1 MRDLVSGAEKC
12 EMWHLEF
19 FLIFFFEI
27 FFEVLNLK
35 FWNGSFEF
43 EVWSIVFFICHV
55 TIDEYDI
62 ITFRPYIYIHTYVDI
77 CVYIYITPWSPDM
90 ADGGQYPPRGEPLAK
105 FFKNSLL
112 LHSLSNGHGPRP
124 PNPVVFLKMT
134 PKFWGKFRKW
144 DLDFFWSFFFEFF
157 FFWDFEFDVLNLKF
171 LLILKFWIW
180 PQQGAGAIP

>member
-1 MRDLVSGAEKC
+1 MRDLVSGDEKF

-19 FLIFFFEI
+19 FWSFFFEM

-35 FWNGSFEF
+35 FWNWSFEF
-43 EVWSIVFFICHV
+43 EVWSIVFFVCHV

-62 ITFRPYIYIHTYVDI
+62 ITLYKIYIHIKV
-77 CVYIYITPWSPDM
+77 CIYIKPWSMGPC
-90 ADGGQYPPRGEPLAK
+90 GGSIPQGEPLAK

-144 DLDFFWSFFFEFF
+144 DLEFFWIFFFESFFFGG
-157 FFWDFEFDVLNLKF
+157 FEFDVLNLKF

>member
-1 MRDLVSGAEKC
+1 MRLR
-12 EMWHLEF
+12 L
-19 FLIFFFEI
+19 

-35 FWNGSFEF
+35 FEVWYSSFVMWLSIGMTSSPLLFSFEYF
-43 EVWSIVFFICHV
+43 SGRKGLRCEFGLRTLMGAVS
-55 TIDEYDI
+55 
-62 ITFRPYIYIHTYVDI
+62 
-77 CVYIYITPWSPDM
+77 
-90 ADGGQYPPRGEPLAK
+90 PRGETLAK
-105 FFKNSLL
+105 FFKNSLFF
-112 LHSLSNGHGPRP
+112 HCASNGHGPRP

-180 PQQGAGAIP
+180 PQHGAGAIP

>member
-1 MRDLVSGAEKC
+1 MVLKDDGFQNARLSLWSWK
-12 EMWHLEF
+12 MWNVALRIF
-19 FLIFFFEI
+19 FDFFFEI

-62 ITFRPYIYIHTYVDI
+62 ITLYKIYIHIKV
-77 CVYIYITPWSPDM
+77 CIYIKPWSMGPC
-90 ADGGQYPPRGEPLAK
+90 GGSIPQGEPLAK

-134 PKFWGKFRKW
+134 PKFWGKF
-144 DLDFFWSFFFEFF
+144 S
-157 FFWDFEFDVLNLKF
+157 
-171 LLILKFWIW
+171 
-180 PQQGAGAIP
+180 